1 MTLTLG
7 LSAARALR
15 DVGGASASP
24 SVAPSLTPDESGV
37 SSGAYS
43 DIFSGRPC
51 DPRAFQRVYPDRWHG
66 FLKAHFRNSVEV
78 AAFFDVNEKTAR
90 LWLEGCNAPR
100 GWAVAYAVTR
110 LPSAA
115 KYLLEAA

>member
-1 MTLTLG
+1 MG
-7 LSAARALR
+7 LVVSALSSVDRA
-15 DVGGASASP
+15 ASSSP
-24 SVAPSLTPDESGV
+24 SRLHLHDAISAPEK
-37 SSGAYS
+37 SSGIY
-43 DIFSGRPC
+43 SGRPC
-51 DPRAFQRVYPDRWHG
+51 DPRAFQRIYPDRWHG

-78 AAFFDVNEKTAR
+78 AAFFDVDEKTAR

-100 GWAVAYAVTR
+100 GWAVAYALTR

>member
-1 MTLTLG
+1 M
-7 LSAARALR
+7 
-15 DVGGASASP
+15 
-24 SVAPSLTPDESGV
+24 
-37 SSGAYS
+37 SSGECS

-51 DPRAFQRVYPDRWHG
+51 DPRAFQRLYPDRWHE

-115 KYLLEAA
+115 KYLLEVAA

>member
-1 MTLTLG
+1 MPLA
-7 LSAARALR
+7 LSNRPEVDAL
-15 DVGGASASP
+15 SSP
-24 SVAPSLTPDESGV
+24 SRLHLQVAPSVNSEPSDK
-37 SSGAYS
+37 SSGIY
-43 DIFSGRPC
+43 SGRPC
-51 DPRAFQRVYPDRWHG
+51 DPRAFQRVYPDRWHD

-115 KYLLEAA
+115 KYLLEVA

>member
-1 MTLTLG
+1 MG
-7 LSAARALR
+7 RAAPVLAQAEPR
-15 DVGGASASP
+15 VSAS
-24 SVAPSLTPDESGV
+24 VALARSPVVLAKIATQGADDTSGI
-37 SSGAYS
+37 Y
-43 DIFSGRPC
+43 SGRRC
-51 DPRAFQRVYPDRWHG
+51 DPRAFQRLYPDRWHE

>member
-7 LSAARALR
+7 LSGAAGLR
-15 DVGGASASP
+15 GEASASP
-24 SVAPSLTPDESGV
+24 SGVLTKINAERSDK
-37 SSGAYS
+37 SSGT
-43 DIFSGRPC
+43 FSGRRC

-115 KYLLEAA
+115 KYLLEVA

>member
-1 MTLTLG
+1 MI
-7 LSAARALR
+7 AAVSSHPEAF
-15 DVGGASASP
+15 
-24 SVAPSLTPDESGV
+24 V
-37 SSGAYS
+37 SSGGSFASPEKVNAAEADKSSGIY
-43 DIFSGRPC
+43 SGRPC
-51 DPRAFQRVYPDRWHG
+51 DPRAFQRVYPDHWHE

-115 KYLLEAA
+115 KYLLEVAA

>member
-1 MTLTLG
+1 MTALRAVSSR
-7 LSAARALR
+7 LSA
-15 DVGGASASP
+15 
-24 SVAPSLTPDESGV
+24 SVALARSPAVLAKIATPDAAMSV
-37 SSGAYS
+37 
-43 DIFSGRPC
+43 DIYSGRRA
-51 DPRAFQRVYPDRWHG
+51 DPRAFQRLYPDRWHG

-78 AAFFDVNEKTAR
+78 AAFFDVTEKTAR

-110 LPSAA
+110 LPTAA

>member
-1 MTLTLG
+1 MGLALSVQVESLG
-7 LSAARALR
+7 E
-15 DVGGASASP
+15 VGSRLAP
-24 SVAPSLTPDESGV
+24 SVALTKVNAELPNKS
-37 SSGAYS
+37 S
-43 DIFSGRPC
+43 DIYSGHNA
-51 DPRAFQRVYPDRWHG
+51 DPRAFQRLYPDRWHD

-78 AAFFDVNEKTAR
+78 AAFFDVTEKTAR

-115 KYLLEAA
+115 KYLLEVAA

>member
-1 MTLTLG
+1 MAFLE
-7 LSAARALR
+7 LSALGEADGPSGSWL
-15 DVGGASASP
+15 VP
-24 SVAPSLTPDESGV
+24 SVDLPEKVNSPAADK
-37 SSGAYS
+37 SSGIY
-43 DIFSGRPC
+43 SGRPC
-51 DPRAFQRVYPDRWHG
+51 DPRAFQRVYPDRWHS

-115 KYLLEAA
+115 KYLLEVAA

>member
-1 MTLTLG
+1 MNVAAPVWGGSALPAEDG
-7 LSAARALR
+7 VASELSF
-15 DVGGASASP
+15 ASCRKVSTD
-24 SVAPSLTPDESGV
+24 APDK
-37 SSGAYS
+37 SSGIY
-43 DIFSGRPC
+43 SGRPC
-51 DPRAFQRVYPDRWHG
+51 DPRAFQRVYPDRWHD

-115 KYLLEAA
+115 KYLLEVAA

>member
-1 MTLTLG
+1 MMRVSAAERIGGQVGSSVDL
-7 LSAARALR
+7 LSADHAP
-15 DVGGASASP
+15 ASA
-24 SVAPSLTPDESGV
+24 DM
-37 SSGAYS
+37 SSGECS

-51 DPRAFQRVYPDRWHG
+51 DPRAFQRLYPDRWHD

-115 KYLLEAA
+115 KYLLEAVA